1 MEKIDVV
8 IVGAGLAGLSCAYA
22 LADSGMMVVVIER
35 GDFPGSKNVTGGR
48 IYLEPVRKVLPDLWD
63 EAPLER
69 HVVREIFTML
79 GKRNSTSV
87 CHHSET
93 RNQPPYPSYT
103 ILRARFDRWL
113 SEKIGE
119 KGVFVIPQKRVDDL
133 LVDGARVTGVRAGE
147 EEIPAEVVVAADGV
161 LSFLAEKARLRK
173 PFKPEHFAVGCKEII
188 HLGKEKIEDR
198 FNLGP
203 NEGAA
208 QLFVGS
214 ITKGMMGGGFL
225 YTNQDSVSLGMVVG
239 LGSLNSKEPRE
250 EVYQL
255 FDEFKT
261 RPEVQRIIDGGEV
274 VEYSA
279 HLIPEGGIHTKPQ
292 LYTDGM
298 LVVGEAAGFGLN
310 MLITVRGMEYAM
322 ISGVL
327 AAEAIKKAK
336 EKNDFSA
343 STLAHYEELVN
354 GSVII
359 KDLATFRH
367 SAEILKNTRL
377 FSLYPQSICDL
388 FEKLLFIDDQP
399 RERLSS
405 ITWREMRKTLLT
417 LQGIRD
423 IWSLRGI

>member
-22 LADSGMMVVVIER
+22 LADSGLTVIVIER

-48 IYLEPVRKVLPDLWD
+48 IYLEPVRKVLPDLWH

-69 HVVREIFTML
+69 HVVREVFTLL
-79 GKRNSTSV
+79 GQENSTSI
-87 CHHSET
+87 CHYSEK
-93 RNQPPYPSYT
+93 RNQSPYPSYT

-113 SEKIGE
+113 SEKVGE

-133 LVDGARVTGVRAGE
+133 LRDGTRVVGVRAGD

-161 LSFLAEKARLRK
+161 LSFLAEKAGLRK
-173 PFKPEHFAVGCKEII
+173 PFKPHDFAVGCKEII
-188 HLGKEKIEDR
+188 RLGKDKIEDR
-198 FNLGP
+198 FNLESDQGT
-203 NEGAA
+203 A

-214 ITKGMMGGGFL
+214 ITQGMMGGGFL
-225 YTNQDSVSLGMVVG
+225 YTNQDSISLGIVIG
-239 LGSLNSKEPRE
+239 IDSLNNKEPRQ
-250 EVYQL
+250 EVYEL
-255 FDEFKT
+255 LDAFKA
-261 RPEVQRIIDGGEV
+261 RPEVQRLIDGGEV

-279 HLIPEGGIHTKPQ
+279 HLIPEGGIHAKPQ

-298 LVVGEAAGFGLN
+298 LVAGDAAGFGLN

-322 ISGVL
+322 VSGVL

-343 STLAHYEELVN
+343 STLAHYEALLN

-359 KDLATFRH
+359 KDLETYKR
-367 SAEILKNTRL
+367 SPEILKNTRL
-377 FSLYPQSICDL
+377 FSLYPQSVCDL
-388 FEKLLFIDDQP
+388 FEKLLWIDDQP
-399 RERLSS
+399 RQRLSS

-417 LQGIRD
+417 LQGVRD